1 MSMTVS
7 KTRDILVDVARQIFA
22 RMGFDN
28 TTMNDI
34 AHASKKGR
42 RTLYTYFKSKSD
54 IFSAVVESEMDH
66 VHKILFDLANQDLP
80 ADEKLIAFLYTRL
93 DAVKMVVSRNGTLR
107 ATFFR
112 DIWRVEQAR
121 KKFNVQ
127 ETVMIKHILD
137 EGVKDGIFEIPD
149 TDVTAYIIH
158 QALKGMEV
166 PYIRGKFGNSEADR
180 TKQKAN
186 VMNLIFTGIKT
197 KNELDK

>member
-1 MSMTVS
+1 MSITVS

-54 IFSAVVESEMDH
+54 IFSAVVESEMDN
-66 VHKILFDLANQDLP
+66 VHKILVNLADQDLP

-93 DAVKMVVSRNGTLR
+93 DAVKVVVSRNGTLK

-112 DIWRVEQAR
+112 DIWRVEKAR
-121 KKFNVQ
+121 KKFNIQ
-127 ETVMIKHILD
+127 ETVLIKKILD
-137 EGVKDGIFEIPD
+137 DGIKEGIFEIPD
-149 TDVTAYIIH
+149 TDATAYIVH
-158 QALKGMEV
+158 HALKGLEV
-166 PYIRGKFGNSEADR
+166 PYIRGKFGSSEADHA
-180 TKQKAN
+180 KQQAN
-186 VMNLIFTGIKT
+186 VMNLIFNGIKT
-197 KNELDK
+197 KNKIDI